1 MEDILVQHIDR
12 LDTGQPASGD
22 ALAQADDH
30 IRFIKACIKTTFPGL
45 TYSSASGA
53 VNNVTSTAADLN
65 KLDSMTT
72 SKADLNALAGAA
84 DAAADPNSTGNIGS
98 ALTPAKVGLLSDI
111 ADQASATTDGI
122 ETGRVTLGSG
132 NASITGTLSYLQVN
146 SAHSVGGVSTPFY
159 TQVGVGSPSYSHFY
173 TNAPAYYF
181 NKGINVDTGIISS
194 HNEDVTLRRAGSSSH
209 QLSISTSGGTFSGN
223 VTAYSDSR
231 LKEDVKTIENAL
243 DTVCKL
249 EGVTY
254 TRIENQNKE
263 LGFIA
268 QQIEEDCPA
277 LAERVVGTM
286 DDERQTKHVNYSNM
300 VAVLVEA
307 VKELKAEVDELKG
320 GR

>member
-1 MEDILVQHIDR
+1 MENILIQHIDK
-12 LDTGQPASGD
+12 LDTGQPTSGD

-30 IRFIKACIKTTFPGL
+30 IRFIKACIKATFPGL
-45 TYSSASGA
+45 TFSSTNGQD
-53 VNNVTSTAADLN
+53 NNVTSTASDLN
-65 KLDSMTT
+65 KLTSLPT
-72 SKADLNALAGAA
+72 SKADLSALAGAA
-84 DAAADPNSTGNIGS
+84 DTATDPNSTGNVGA
-98 ALTPAKVGLLSDI
+98 ALTPAKVGILSDI
-111 ADQASATTDGI
+111 AGKLSATSDGV
-122 ETGRVTLGSG
+122 ETGRVTLVNGQA
-132 NASITGTLSYLQVN
+132 NITGAGDYLQVN
-146 SAHSVGGVSTPFY
+146 SKYTVDGVLTDFY
-159 TQVGVGSPSYSHFY
+159 TRMGVGAPSLSHFY
-173 TNAPAYYF
+173 TNAPGYYF
-181 NKGINVDTGIISS
+181 NKGLRVDTGIISS
-194 HNEDVTLRRAGSSSH
+194 WNQDLILQRAANTAHQMTLT
-209 QLSISTSGGTFSGN
+209 TSGATFTGN

-268 QQIEEDCPA
+268 QQIEEACPA

-286 DDERQTKHVNYSNM
+286 DDERQTKHVNYANM

-320 GR
+320 GK